1 MSDPLLRSIAS
12 AVNVAGG
19 GVPFSNVP
27 IIPNVSGGGFDT
39 AELKAVFVEA
49 LKEMPSPVVSVVEF
63 TEAQNRVKMIE
74 NNSSL

>member
-1 MSDPLLRSIAS
+1 MSNPLLRSIAS

-27 IIPNVSGGGFDT
+27 IFPSGSSGGLDT

-49 LKEMPSPVVSVVEF
+49 LKEMPVPVVSVVEF
-63 TEAQNRVKMIE
+63 TEVQDRVKMIQ
-74 NNSSL
+74 NNSTI